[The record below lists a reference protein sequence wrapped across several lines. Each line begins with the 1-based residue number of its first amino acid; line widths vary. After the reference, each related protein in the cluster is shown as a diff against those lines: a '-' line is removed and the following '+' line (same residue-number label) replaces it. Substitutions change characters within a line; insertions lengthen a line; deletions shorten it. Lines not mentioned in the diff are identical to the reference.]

1 MVHFNIPPIKILQF
15 VKEYILH
22 ILDEGNFFNL
32 SVHRLNNSSPPPFFE
47 PFGLPKTIE
56 SRTLQ
61 DSQQQ

>member
-32 SVHRLNNSSPPPFFE
+32 SVHRLNNSSPTPFFE
-47 PFGLPKTIE
+47 SFGLPKTIE